1 MLLAAAGSQRQGPKP
16 ENQIFPSFPDPAVS
30 ISEWSSLSCCPF
42 YSDYKRHDSPKEGF
56 KINTKSTQ
64 HKKFK
69 DYRTER
75 KTIPVQLL
83 CPRGE
88 AGDQSE
94 ACVGPLSLERHE
106 RSLLRMRWFSLTML
120 ST

>member
-1 MLLAAAGSQRQGPKP
+1 MGRLPQGPKP

-30 ISEWSSLSCCPF
+30 ISVLVVVSPLLFLQTLPF
-42 YSDYKRHDSPKEGF
+42 GLPPKEGF

-83 CPRGE
+83 CLRGE

>member
-1 MLLAAAGSQRQGPKP
+1 M
-16 ENQIFPSFPDPAVS
+16 
-30 ISEWSSLSCCPF
+30 
-42 YSDYKRHDSPKEGF
+42 
-56 KINTKSTQ
+56 NTKSTQ
-64 HKKFK
+64 HKKLK
-69 DYRTER
+69 DYRYRTER
-75 KTIPVQLL
+75 KTIPVQQL

>member
-1 MLLAAAGSQRQGPKP
+1 M
-16 ENQIFPSFPDPAVS
+16 
-30 ISEWSSLSCCPF
+30 SCCPF